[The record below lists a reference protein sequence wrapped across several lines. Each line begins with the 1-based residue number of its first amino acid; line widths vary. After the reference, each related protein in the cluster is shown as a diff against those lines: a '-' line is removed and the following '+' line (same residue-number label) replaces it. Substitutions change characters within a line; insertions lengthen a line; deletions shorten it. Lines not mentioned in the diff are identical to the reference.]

1 MSSGTRINSTGNQA
15 NARLRNAIV
24 YNPAPHD
31 VNDNPTGMLDFLR
44 LLQHRYSVVLGQLPS
59 GDSLQRQSFRRLQK
73 SLAFSEAV
81 LEKGDLIGRHPDHP
95 CHIAI
100 LGPTQAGKSSVVNW
114 LLGGNLAEVSPLAG
128 YTVHPQG
135 FAQIADTGRLDEL
148 SGYFRCYLR
157 THRGELNHGQLDCYS
172 LDTLTS
178 DESTGL
184 LQDCVVWDT
193 PDFDSVHADEY
204 RDAVLRVAALADII
218 VLVVSKDKYADLS
231 VWEFMSL
238 LASLTQPTL
247 IVLNKTDAE
256 SAERLPPSLREKWR
270 TRREDEPAYIEALP
284 YLPAGRRMSD
294 LEDERT
300 RLLHHLQKL
309 RLQVKRQDY
318 PQRARSLIKYHWP
331 NWTYAIHEEHR
342 LSADW
347 DQRVCHALHDSLDRY
362 QRDYLNHPLHYETFQ
377 RALAELLTLLEI
389 PGLGGTLLAARR
401 AVTWPVRQLTRWGR
415 RHRQDADR
423 QAGEAAVLNQ
433 LAEQALTHINES
445 LLLNAGETIH
455 EQTWWRHLNGQ
466 LLKEKPVLLAE
477 FGTATRAYMMN
488 FQPEIEKTA
497 QHLYE
502 HLKKS
507 PAVLNTLRATR
518 VTTDAA
524 ALAIALH
531 TGGIGVQDLVIAPAM
546 LSLTSLL
553 TESALGRYMYRAS
566 EQLKRTQLTQVEAL
580 FESKIRQPLANLPR
594 NLDSDSRLDISPDTL
609 AVAESRLHQ

>member
-238 LASLTQPTL
+238 LAPLTQPTL

-270 TRREDEPAYIEALP
+270 TRREAEPA
-284 YLPAGRRMSD
+284 
-294 LEDERT
+294 
-300 RLLHHLQKL
+300 
-309 RLQVKRQDY
+309 
-318 PQRARSLIKYHWP
+318 
-331 NWTYAIHEEHR
+331 
-342 LSADW
+342 
-347 DQRVCHALHDSLDRY
+347 
-362 QRDYLNHPLHYETFQ
+362 
-377 RALAELLTLLEI
+377 
-389 PGLGGTLLAARR
+389 
-401 AVTWPVRQLTRWGR
+401 
-415 RHRQDADR
+415 
-423 QAGEAAVLNQ
+423 
-433 LAEQALTHINES
+433 
-445 LLLNAGETIH
+445 
-455 EQTWWRHLNGQ
+455 
-466 LLKEKPVLLAE
+466 
-477 FGTATRAYMMN
+477 
-488 FQPEIEKTA
+488 
-497 QHLYE
+497 
-502 HLKKS
+502 
-507 PAVLNTLRATR
+507 
-518 VTTDAA
+518 
-524 ALAIALH
+524 
-531 TGGIGVQDLVIAPAM
+531 
-546 LSLTSLL
+546 
-553 TESALGRYMYRAS
+553 
-566 EQLKRTQLTQVEAL
+566 
-580 FESKIRQPLANLPR
+580 
-594 NLDSDSRLDISPDTL
+594 
-609 AVAESRLHQ
+609 

>member
-1 MSSGTRINSTGNQA
+1 
-15 NARLRNAIV
+15 
-24 YNPAPHD
+24 
-31 VNDNPTGMLDFLR
+31 
-44 LLQHRYSVVLGQLPS
+44 
-59 GDSLQRQSFRRLQK
+59 
-73 SLAFSEAV
+73 
-81 LEKGDLIGRHPDHP
+81 
-95 CHIAI
+95 
-100 LGPTQAGKSSVVNW
+100 
-114 LLGGNLAEVSPLAG
+114 
-128 YTVHPQG
+128 
-135 FAQIADTGRLDEL
+135 
-148 SGYFRCYLR
+148 
-157 THRGELNHGQLDCYS
+157 
-172 LDTLTS
+172 
-178 DESTGL
+178 
-184 LQDCVVWDT
+184 
-193 PDFDSVHADEY
+193 
-204 RDAVLRVAALADII
+204 
-218 VLVVSKDKYADLS
+218 
-231 VWEFMSL
+231 
-238 LASLTQPTL
+238 
-247 IVLNKTDAE
+247 
-256 SAERLPPSLREKWR
+256 
-270 TRREDEPAYIEALP
+270 
-284 YLPAGRRMSD
+284 
-294 LEDERT
+294 
-300 RLLHHLQKL
+300 
-309 RLQVKRQDY
+309 
-318 PQRARSLIKYHWP
+318 
-331 NWTYAIHEEHR
+331 
-342 LSADW
+342 
-347 DQRVCHALHDSLDRY
+347 LHDSLDRY

>member
-1 MSSGTRINSTGNQA
+1 M
-15 NARLRNAIV
+15 
-24 YNPAPHD
+24 YNPPPQD
-31 VNDNPTGMLDFLR
+31 VNDNPIGMLDFLR
-44 LLQHRYSVVLGQLPS
+44 LLQHRYSIVLGQLPS

-81 LEKGDLIGRHPDHP
+81 LEKDELIGRHPDHP

-135 FAQIADTGRLDEL
+135 FALVADTARLDEL
-148 SGYFRCYLR
+148 SGYFRGYLR

-172 LDTLTS
+172 LDTLAS
-178 DESTGL
+178 DESSSL
-184 LQDCVVWDT
+184 LQDCVIWDT
-193 PDFDSVHADEY
+193 PDFDSVHADDY

-231 VWEFMSL
+231 VWEFMTL
-238 LASLTQPTL
+238 LAPLNQPTL

-256 SAERLPPSLREKWR
+256 SAELLPSSLREKWR
-270 TRREDEPAYIEALP
+270 TSRKDEPAYIEALP
-284 YLPAGRRMSD
+284 YLPASRRMSD
-294 LEDERT
+294 LESERM

-309 RLQVKRQDY
+309 RTQVKRQDY
-318 PQRARSLIKYHWP
+318 PQRARSLIKRHWP
-331 NWTYAIHEEHR
+331 SWTCAIHEEHR

-347 DQRVCHALHDSLDRY
+347 DQRVRLALHDSLDRY

-401 AVTWPVRQLTRWGR
+401 AVTWPVRQLTRLGR

-433 LAEQALTHINES
+433 LAEHALTRINES
-445 LLLNAGETIH
+445 LLLNAGDTIH

-466 LLKEKPVLLAE
+466 LLKEKPILLSA
-477 FGTATRAYMMN
+477 FGTATRAYMTD

-497 QHLYE
+497 QSLYE

-546 LSLTSLL
+546 LSLTTLL
-553 TESALGRYMYRAS
+553 TESALGRYMHRAS
-566 EQLKRTQLTQVEAL
+566 EQLKRTQLAKVEAL
-580 FESKIRQPLANLPR
+580 FESQIRQPLANLPR
-594 NLDSDSRLDISPDTL
+594 NLDPGSRLDISPDTL
-609 AVAESRLHQ
+609 AAAESRLLH